1 MADETDGRPSRSPQT
16 KPVVDQRSGMYDRIL
31 VPIDGSDPATAA
43 LDHALAI
50 ATHHDATVD
59 VLHVADTNVPSQT
72 RIGTDVIDA
81 LVEEGAQIVT
91 DASERAE
98 DQELTITT
106 EVVQG
111 EPTEAIVGYAADHD
125 HDLVVMGSRGQRNLN
140 EYVLGSTTD
149 RVVNRTDR
157 QVLTVRDVDTA
168 IEYPYETLL
177 VPTDGSDRATEAV
190 ELASEIAA
198 THGAALH
205 LLVVIDELPVGI
217 DAESAADGIEA
228 EDNAILQS
236 ALDHVDAGVDVTA
249 AVRFGSIRGEI
260 TDYAGDVG
268 AGCIVMGTHG
278 RQGFDQRLLG
288 STTERVLRTSPVPVL
303 TIGSRD
309 G

>member
-1 MADETDGRPSRSPQT
+1 
-16 KPVVDQRSGMYDRIL
+16 MYDRIL
-31 VPIDGSDPATAA
+31 APVDGSDPAAAA
-43 LDHALAI
+43 LDHALDI
-50 ATHHDATVD
+50 AAAHGATVD
-59 VLHVADTNVPSQT
+59 VLHVADTNIPSQT
-72 RIGTDVIDA
+72 RIGTDVVDA

-91 DASERAE
+91 DARERAE
-98 DQELTITT
+98 DLDMTIHT

-111 EPTEAIVGYAADHD
+111 EPTEAIIGYAEDND
-125 HDLVVMGSRGQRNLN
+125 HDLIVMGSRGQRNLN

-177 VPTDGSDRATEAV
+177 VPTDGSDRANEAV
-190 ELASEIAA
+190 ELAGEVAA

-205 LLVVIDELPVGI
+205 LLLVIDELPLGI
-217 DAESAADGIEA
+217 DAESAAAEVEA
-228 EDNAILQS
+228 GNNAVIQS
-236 ALDHVDAGVDVTA
+236 ALDHVDAEVDVTTA
-249 AVRFGSIRGEI
+249 IRFGSIRGEI
-260 TDYAGDVG
+260 TGYAGDVG
-268 AGCIVMGTHG
+268 ADCIIMGTHG

-288 STTERVLRTSPVPVL
+288 STTERVLRTSSVPVL

>member
-1 MADETDGRPSRSPQT
+1 MAASL
-16 KPVVDQRSGMYDRIL
+16 PVDHRGKADDDQRSGMYDRIL
-31 VPIDGSDPATAA
+31 VPVDGSDPATAA
-43 LDHALAI
+43 LDHALDI
-50 ATHHDATVD
+50 AAAHGATVD
-59 VLHVADTNVPSQT
+59 VLHVADTNIPSQT
-72 RIGTDVIDA
+72 RIGTDVVDA

-91 DASERAE
+91 DASERAA
-98 DQELTITT
+98 DQEMTINT

-111 EPTEAIVGYAADHD
+111 EPTEAIVGYAADRD
-125 HDLVVMGSRGQRNLN
+125 HDLIVMGSRGQRNLG

-157 QVLTVRDVDTA
+157 QVLTVRDVDA
-168 IEYPYETLL
+168 PVAYPYETLL

-190 ELASEIAA
+190 ELAGEIAA

-217 DAESAADGIEA
+217 DAPAAAAEVEA

-236 ALDHVDAGVDVTA
+236 ALDHVDADLDVTT

-260 TDYAGDVG
+260 TDYAEDVG
-268 AGCIVMGTHG
+268 ADCIVMGTHG

-288 STTERVLRTSPVPVL
+288 STTERVLRTSSVPVL
-303 TIGSRD
+303 TIGGREA
-309 G
+309 